1 MHLFSTPWKY
11 QKTLWF
17 SDIFREQK
25 KGALGM
31 NGLTRFIPMITTLH
45 DIKIDLFLKIN
56 LTIGRLT
63 TRKKYDIKEAFDITR
78 AFF

>member
-1 MHLFSTPWKY
+1 
-11 QKTLWF
+11 
-17 SDIFREQK
+17 
-25 KGALGM
+25 M
-31 NGLTRFIPMITTLH
+31 NGLTRFIPMTTTLH

-56 LTIGRLT
+56 LTTGGLS